1 MQVYYDPKKVS
12 FEQLLEQ
19 FFDKVDPTT
28 LNQQGND
35 RGTQYRSGIYY
46 HNNSQKE
53 AAAKAID
60 EVNSKLSSSL
70 FRRVMGSKV
79 VSELEA
85 FDGKYYVA
93 EDYHQHYLQKG
104 GQDASKG
111 ATDRIRCYG

>member
-1 MQVYYDPKKVS
+1 M
-12 FEQLLEQ
+12 
-19 FFDKVDPTT
+19 
-28 LNQQGND
+28 
-35 RGTQYRSGIYY
+35 
-46 HNNSQKE
+46 
-53 AAAKAID
+53 
-60 EVNSKLSSSL
+60 NSKLSSSL

-111 ATDRIRCYG
+111 A